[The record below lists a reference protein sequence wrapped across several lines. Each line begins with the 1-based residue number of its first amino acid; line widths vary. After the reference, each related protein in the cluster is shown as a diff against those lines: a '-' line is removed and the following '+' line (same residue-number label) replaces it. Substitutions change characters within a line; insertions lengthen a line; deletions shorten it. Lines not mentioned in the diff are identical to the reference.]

1 MKESLGILAVA
12 ISIIGILPY
21 LLDTIRGKI
30 KPHFIS
36 WLIWSIITIIAFLGQ
51 MEKGAGSGAWVT
63 GAMGVTN
70 VVIAIFAFKNGTRN
84 VTGMDKRLFIGTLLA
99 IALWVLIEEPLIA
112 ILAVIAIDASAV
124 YFTVK
129 KAFKHPKSENAILFY
144 SNLAKTVIAIIALQ
158 QYNIV
163 TVIYPVYQLVS
174 NSALVLST
182 KPHRIK
188 RLIRLTTKLK

>member
-1 MKESLGILAVA
+1 MKEALGIIAVA

-21 LLDTIRGKI
+21 LLDSIRGKI
-30 KPHFIS
+30 KPHFVS
-36 WLIWSIITIIAFLGQ
+36 WLIWSIITLIAFFGQ

-70 VVIAIFAFKNGTRN
+70 IIIAAFAFKNGTRN
-84 VTGMDKRLFIGTLLA
+84 VTGMDKKLFFGTLLA
-99 IALWVLIEEPLIA
+99 IAFWVLIKEPLLS
-112 ILAVIAIDASAV
+112 ILVVIAIDASAV

-129 KAFKHPKSENAILFY
+129 KAFSHPKSENAILFY
-144 SNLAKTVIAIIALQ
+144 SNLAKTIIAIIALQ

-182 KPHRIK
+182 QPLWIK
-188 RLIRLTTKLK
+188 RLRRS